1 MKLILAGFNVDVETL
16 KELNNGKLNHETMT
30 PETISAAYA
39 RISRSPKPVNELR
52 ELSRHE
58 VEKSRKS
65 NKNIIFAMG
74 HHSVAE
80 HAVFNFDVI
89 GVSRLAIEE
98 VEKFR
103 LCSFTEK
110 SQRYITLEGE
120 FIVPGELKGSPFQD
134 RFVAVAK
141 EQNQLYHRL
150 FERLKEHVFATHQ
163 PLAADQ
169 KNHSLLEGWAK
180 EDARYVTPLANTGQ
194 LGQTINAR
202 NLELLMRRFASH
214 ALAEVQDL
222 GRKYYELVEKIAP
235 SIILFH
241 QANDF
246 DQKTHPELRALAQE
260 LLPGA
265 PGPARGPATLDRYT
279 PDPDMITVAALVHA
293 STRMNF
299 DQCLAAVSTMSGQ
312 QRSDWVKRACAHM
325 ELYDSTLREFEH
337 VNFTFELVVSAACF
351 GQLKRHRMA
360 SQTMQPY
367 DPELG
372 LTIPPSVREV
382 GMDKEFSDIARK
394 SEDLF
399 YEIQKKLPHAAPY
412 ILTNAHRRR
421 VLFTVNARELY
432 HVARLREDTH
442 AQWDIRQLSVRM
454 SEEAK
459 KVAPLT
465 MLLICGKD
473 RYAEHYTQVYGQP
486 PKVAQAVLPGHE
498 QRPGAREKNI
508 S

>member
-16 KELNNGKLNHETMT
+16 KELNNGKLNNETMT

-52 ELSRHE
+52 EMSRRE

-120 FIVPGELKGSPFQD
+120 FIVPDEIKGSPFQD
-134 RFVAVAK
+134 RFTAVAK
-141 EQNQLYHRL
+141 EQNGLYHRL
-150 FERLKEHVFATHQ
+150 FERLKDYVFKKY
-163 PLAADQ
+163 PDLAVDG

-180 EDARYVTPLANTGQ
+180 EDARYMTPLANTGQ

-214 ALAEVQDL
+214 PLAEVQGL

-235 SIILFH
+235 SIIIFH
-241 QANDF
+241 QANDL
-246 DQKTHPELRALAQE
+246 DQKTHAELRAAAQGLAGVAS
-260 LLPGA
+260 GA
-265 PGPARGPATLDRYT
+265 GKGLVTLSTHT
-279 PDPDMITVAALVHA
+279 PDPDSLTVAALLHSATVMSFESA
-293 STRMNF
+293 RSAVAKMSTE
-299 DQCLAAVSTMSGQ
+299 QKLE
-312 QRSDWVKRACAHM
+312 WIKKACAHM

-337 VNFTFELVVSAACF
+337 VNFTFELIVSAACF
-351 GQLKRHRMA
+351 GQLKRHRMMT
-360 SQTMQPY
+360 QTMQPY
-367 DPELG
+367 DPALG
-372 LTIPPSVREV
+372 LTIPASIRDI
-382 GMDKEFSDIARK
+382 GMEKEFTAAADKGA
-394 SEDLF
+394 DLF
-399 YEIQKKLPHAAPY
+399 YEIGKKLPHAAPY

-421 VLFTVNARELY
+421 VLCTVNARELY
-432 HVARLREDTH
+432 HIARLREDKH
-442 AQWDIRQLSVRM
+442 AQWDIRQLSALM
-454 SEEAK
+454 SEEAR

-473 RYAEHYTQVYGQP
+473 CYADLYTKVYGKP
-486 PKVAQAVLPGHE
+486 PKIAQAVLPGH
-498 QRPGAREKNI
+498 
-508 S
+508 

>member
-52 ELSRHE
+52 DLSRRE

-80 HAVFNFDVI
+80 HAVFNFDLI
-89 GVSRLAIEE
+89 GVSRLAVEE

-120 FIVPGELKGSPFQD
+120 FAVPDEIKGSPFQD
-134 RFVAVAK
+134 RFIAVAK
-141 EQNQLYHRL
+141 ELNGLYHRL
-150 FERLKEHVFATHQ
+150 FERLKEYVFKKH
-163 PLAADQ
+163 PELAADQ

-180 EDARYVTPLANTGQ
+180 EDARYITPLANTGQ

-202 NLELLMRRFASH
+202 NLELLMRRFASNP
-214 ALAEVQDL
+214 LKEVQDL

-235 SIILFH
+235 SIIIFH
-241 QANDF
+241 QANDL
-246 DQKTHPELRALAQE
+246 DQKTYGELRAAAQ
-260 LLPGA
+260 GISA
-265 PGPARGPATLDRYT
+265 DARPAAGLVTLSTHT
-279 PDPDMITVAALVHA
+279 PDPDTLTVAALLHSSSLMSFESARSAA
-293 STRMNF
+293 SRMS
-299 DQCLAAVSTMSGQ
+299 AEEKRG
-312 QRSDWVKRACAHM
+312 WVKMACAHM

-337 VNFTFELVVSAACF
+337 VNFTFELIVSAACF
-351 GQLKRHRMA
+351 GQLKRHRMMT
-360 SQTMQPY
+360 QTMQPY
-367 DPELG
+367 DPALG
-372 LTIPPSVREV
+372 LTIPSSIRAI
-382 GMDKEFSDIARK
+382 GMEKEFTDAAAK
-394 SEDLF
+394 GAELF
-399 YEIQKKLPHAAPY
+399 REIGKKLPHAAPY

-421 VLFTVNARELY
+421 VLCTVNARELY
-432 HVARLREDTH
+432 HIARLREDKH
-442 AQWDIRQLSVRM
+442 AQWDIRDLSALM
-454 SEEAK
+454 SSEAR

-473 RYAEHYTQVYGQP
+473 RYAEVYTQAYGRP
-486 PKVAQAVLPGHE
+486 PKVAQAVLPGH
-498 QRPGAREKNI
+498 
-508 S
+508 